1 MDTEISYLEWLE
13 PYLEWLEPVLTVV
26 IGVCIGFLFKTY
38 LFSRLKSFSDKTSF
52 KGDDVVINAFN
63 SMIVF
68 WFFLASLSIALNNV
82 ELGDPYNV
90 YASQLIFAFLVISI
104 SLTASKIVLGM
115 LDVWSKNNNSLP
127 STGIFK
133 GLINVSIFSLAFLV
147 VLQSFG
153 ISITPLL
160 TALGVGGLAVS
171 LALKDTLS
179 DLFGGINILL
189 SKTMKEGDYV
199 ELSNGYQGYVK
210 NIGWRYTTIQER
222 ANNVISIPNSVLSG
236 SVSKNYTSMD
246 AAFRVPI
253 QVGVSYDSDLDHVER
268 IALEVAEN
276 IYNELDCVSK
286 DYKPT
291 IRFREFAASSINF
304 FIYFQGKKFGD
315 HNVILNAFIKKLHK
329 RFQQENIEIPY
340 PIRTVIHKNENKN

>member
-1 MDTEISYLEWLE
+1 MEDIYKMILSMNLMPLI
-13 PYLEWLEPVLTVV
+13 VV
-26 IGVCIGFLFKTY
+26 VVGTFLGILFKRY
-38 LFSRLKSFSDKTSF
+38 LFSKLKNLSDSSSW
-52 KGDDVVINAFN
+52 KGDDVVINAID
-63 SMIVF
+63 SVIVF
-68 WFFLASLSIALNNV
+68 WFFLGSLSLAFNDINF
-82 ELGDPYNV
+82 GDPYNG
-90 YASQLIFAFLVISI
+90 Y
-104 SLTASKIVLGM
+104 ASKIILSFLVMSMTVTASRVSLGF
-115 LDVWSKNNNSLP
+115 LDVWSKDNSSLP

-133 GLINVSIFSLAFLV
+133 GLINATIFSLGFLFI
-147 VLQSFG
+147 LQSFG
-153 ISITPLL
+153 ISITPLI

-179 DLFGGINILL
+179 DLFGGINIIL

-253 QVGVSYDSDLDHVER
+253 QVGVSYDSDLDHVEK
-268 IALEVAEN
+268 IALEVAGK
-276 IYNELDCVSK
+276 IYEELDCVSK

-340 PIRTVIHKNENKN
+340 PIRTVIHKNEAKN

>member
-1 MDTEISYLEWLE
+1 MNLENYIPEVLMVWIE
-13 PYLEWLEPVLTVV
+13 PIITIALGILLG
-26 IGVCIGFLFKTY
+26 IIFKRFLI
-38 LFSRLKSFSDKTSF
+38 SRLKSLSRKNEWKS
-52 KGDDVVINAFN
+52 DDVIIDAIDSVI
-63 SMIVF
+63 VL
-68 WFFLASLSIALNNV
+68 WFFLAFTSMAIGNADIPGP
-82 ELGDPYNV
+82 E
-90 YASQLIFAFLVISI
+90 QLIQKIISAFLIISI
-104 SLTASKIVLGM
+104 SFTASKIVLGL
-115 LDVWSKNNNSLP
+115 LDVWSKNNSSLP

-133 GLINVSIFSLAFLV
+133 GLINVSVFSLGFLFI
-147 VLQSFG
+147 LQSFG
-153 ISITPLL
+153 ISITPLI

-189 SKTMKEGDYV
+189 SKTMQEGDYV
-199 ELSNGYQGYVK
+199 ELDNGYQGYVK

-236 SVSKNYTSMD
+236 SISKNYTSMD

-253 QVGVSYDSDLDHVER
+253 QVGVSYDSNLDHVER
-268 IALEVAEN
+268 VALEVAGN
-276 IYNELDCVSK
+276 IYDELDCVSK

-291 IRFREFAASSINF
+291 IRFREFAGSSINF

-329 RFQQENIEIPY
+329 RFQEENIEIPY
-340 PIRTVIHKNENKN
+340 PIRTVIHKNEVKN

>member
-1 MDTEISYLEWLE
+1 MEDIYTNINIMPL
-13 PYLEWLEPVLTVV
+13 VVV
-26 IGVCIGFLFKTY
+26 IGGTLLGIIFKRY
-38 LFSRLKSFSDKTSF
+38 LFSNLKKLSDNSAW
-52 KGDDVVINAFN
+52 KGDDVVINAIN
-63 SMIVF
+63 SVIVF
-68 WFFLASLSIALNNV
+68 WFFLASLSIAFNNTD
-82 ELGDPYNV
+82 LGDPYNE
-90 YASQLIFAFLVISI
+90 YLSKIIIAFLVLSMTV
-104 SLTASKIVLGM
+104 TASRVSIGL

-133 GLINVSIFSLAFLV
+133 GLINASIFSLGFLF

-153 ISITPLL
+153 ISITPLI

-189 SKTMKEGDYV
+189 SKTMQEGDYV
-199 ELSNGYQGYVK
+199 ELDNGYQGYVK

-236 SVSKNYTSMD
+236 SISKNYTSMD

-253 QVGVSYDSDLDHVER
+253 QIGVSYDSDLDHVEKV
-268 IALEVAEN
+268 ALEVAGN
-276 IYNELDCVSK
+276 IYDELDCVSE

-291 IRFREFAASSINF
+291 IRFREFAGSSINF

-329 RFQQENIEIPY
+329 RFQDENIEIPY
-340 PIRTVIHKNENKN
+340 PIRTVIHKNEVKN